1 MRNAFDVVSRQGD
14 DRWKSNPPFER
25 RHLRA
30 IELALRKAWDE
41 LHSDHVL
48 AAKLST
54 SGEVEISHL
63 LRDRLNQIRER
74 ETGGVPG
81 YDCDTFY
88 PSPLGGEMQTPQG
101 KIRKPDI
108 AFGLCGRL
116 RPGVSSG
123 LHDCIFVECKLI
135 DQTKN
140 ARLYCK
146 DGLQRFVTDAYAAW
160 MREGMM
166 LAYVRAEQV
175 LPDTLEKATRQ
186 ADMQVLLASN
196 GQLKKCTLSKVDP
209 RVYISI
215 HDRDW
220 SYPDGSG
227 RPGPIEVRHL
237 WLRV

>member
-1 MRNAFDVVSRQGD
+1 MRNAFDVLSRQGD

-41 LHSDHVL
+41 LREDYAL
-48 AAKLST
+48 AEKLS
-54 SGEVEISHL
+54 SSDEVEISHL
-63 LRDRLNQIRER
+63 LRERLNQIRER
-74 ETGGVPG
+74 ETEGVPG

-88 PSPLGGEMQTPQG
+88 PSPLGGEVQTPQG
-101 KIRKPDI
+101 KISKPDI
-108 AFGLCGRL
+108 AFGLCGRP

-135 DQTKN
+135 DQTKS

-146 DGLQRFVTDAYAAW
+146 KGLQRFVTDAYAAW

-166 LAYVRAEQV
+166 LAYVRDDQV
-175 LPDTLEKATRQ
+175 LPDALQKTTQQ
-186 ADMQVLLASN
+186 ADMKKQLASD
-196 GQLKKCTLSKVDP
+196 GQLKKCTLSRVEP

-220 SYPDGSG
+220 SYPDGG
-227 RPGPIEVRHL
+227 GQPGP
-237 WLRV
+237 